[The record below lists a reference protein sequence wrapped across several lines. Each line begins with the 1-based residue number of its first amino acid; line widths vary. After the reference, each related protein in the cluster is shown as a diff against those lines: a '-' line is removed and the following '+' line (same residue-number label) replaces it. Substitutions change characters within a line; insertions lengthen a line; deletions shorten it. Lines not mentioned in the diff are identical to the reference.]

1 MLQKVGPTTATEA
14 LVWAQEAITAAR
26 YLTDPHFDRRCRQRN
41 ITLRDAQNA
50 IRRALRC
57 APYADGTPL
66 AGGTCW
72 RIVGPDLDGEETTV
86 GVEAFEDHLGRR
98 VLLITV
104 F

>member
-1 MLQKVGPTTATEA
+1 MLQNTGPTTAIDA
-14 LVWAQEAITAAR
+14 LAWAQEAIAASR
-26 YLTDPHFDRRCRQRN
+26 YLTDPHFDRRCRQ
-41 ITLRDAQNA
+41 LSEQPVLGQA
-50 IRRALRC
+50 RRASHC
-57 APYADGTPL
+57 AAYAGGTPL